1 MEQEIVTPTDAECP
15 AASELS
21 REMPRG
27 CGTGLLWFAGLLL
40 LFVIFAFWQ
49 FHGYVNKVVRA
60 DAQSTTMAIY
70 NAVDQYHAEYERLPA
85 PESATI
91 GRDWDTNSSAEENL
105 ISILKGRDADANLK
119 AIDFLG
125 DIKDAKQ
132 EGGKF
137 LNGVIL
143 TGAAMALVDPWGQ
156 PYHIRLD
163 GDGDGFVANP
173 NPGDYPVTRIAKPAI
188 IWSAGK
194 DGDPETWKDNVGSWT
209 SASY

>member
-1 MEQEIVTPTDAECP
+1 MEQEIVTPADAGCP

-27 CGTGLLWFAGLLL
+27 CGIGSLWFAGLLL

-49 FHGYVNKVVRA
+49 FQGYVNKAVRA

-105 ISILKGRDADANLK
+105 ISILKGRDADANIP

-132 EGGKF
+132 AGGKL

-143 TGAAMALVDPWGQ
+143 TGTAMALVDPWGN
-156 PYHIRLD
+156 PYLIRLD
-163 GDGDGFVANP
+163 GDRDGFVA
-173 NPGDYPVTRIAKPAI
+173 DPAHPDQRLAMTALV
-188 IWSAGK
+188 WSAGK
-194 DGDPETWKDNVGSWT
+194 DGDPETWKDNVGSWGNGF
-209 SASY
+209 